1 MEKTD
6 PAFPRDH
13 VLLRQRND
21 MYSNQSPSAHSSGSN
36 GAETE
41 RDAMARESV
50 VAADEKT
57 HEGVRV
63 PRPQQCCASSVSQ
76 AGSDAGP
83 RIRWGR
89 TATALVGVAAILC
102 GLVTAILAPLTAIS
116 WTLPVFLFVVG
127 IGAFASLRYLALA
140 DRQQARRSEARRLDE
155 DRSSEWVEE
164 PEGLNAPTAGESA
177 EGLVIKDRRDF
188 FDAQA
193 DKPSREEIK
202 AFQAPVEQASFDA
215 SWAAPANTGGNA
227 TEAEEYDHSQ
237 DVPFV
242 QEPGLDIETLREQ
255 ARRVAAGKPVAFTP
269 ATSEW
274 SPVEVPRPTYIDAPE
289 ARRTAPEPVEVP
301 QAPKSTSATLT
312 EAASK
317 GTSDSRL
324 NLDDVLSRRRA

>member
-21 MYSNQSPSAHSSGSN
+21 MYSNQSPSPHSAGSD
-36 GAETE
+36 GAESR

-50 VAADEKT
+50 VAAEET
-57 HEGVRV
+57 MQEGVRV
-63 PRPQQCCASSVSQ
+63 PRPSQ
-76 AGSDAGP
+76 RRDAATAPAGRNAAP

-89 TATALVGVAAILC
+89 TCTALIGVAAILC
-102 GLVTAILAPLTAIS
+102 GLVTVILAPLTAIS
-116 WTLPVFLFVVG
+116 WTLPVFLLVVG
-127 IGAFASLRYLALA
+127 VGAFAGLRYLALA
-140 DRQQARRSEARRLDE
+140 DRQQARRPAARRVEE
-155 DRSSEWVEE
+155 DRASEWAEESEERDLPVATASSEG
-164 PEGLNAPTAGESA
+164 P
-177 EGLVIKDRRDF
+177 VIKGRRDV

-193 DKPSREEIK
+193 GAASHEEIK
-202 AFQAPVEQASFDA
+202 AFQAPASQASFDA
-215 SWAAPANTGGNA
+215 APSAQAAGTSL
-227 TEAEEYDHSQ
+227 EAEEYDHSQ

-289 ARRTAPEPVEVP
+289 VHRSAPEPVEVP
-301 QAPKSTSATLT
+301 QAPKSTSSTLT

-317 GTSDSRL
+317 GTNDSRL